1 MTPIRLFICNGTSL
15 RYLTLKRLGFRQGG
29 GIAYANLFRETS
41 EQEEMKFIFNTNK
54 NKQSLSVIV
63 IIKGFKSVKDGGI
76 QGKKISC
83 F

>member
-1 MTPIRLFICNGTSL
+1 MNVVILLFINILLFICITLFQYNILFELNIINYILYHSL
-15 RYLTLKRLGFRQGG
+15 
-29 GIAYANLFRETS
+29 S
-41 EQEEMKFIFNTNK
+41 TN
-54 NKQSLSVIV
+54 NLSVIV